1 MNIAGEEIHN
11 SGKWFYFKFTI
22 FLKWALNTPL
32 QSYEISPEC
41 SLFLYPTPIFH
52 VLSHPLLLWSSA
64 DFPHASQRKPK
75 PSDGIS
81 FFLTSTSGI
90 HLCFCPYSLLFL
102 PTCLLILLLFK
113 GIDQPCFFYI
123 TNVFLSNGCFPLEL

>member
-22 FLKWALNTPL
+22 FLKWARNTPL
-32 QSYEISPEC
+32 QSYEISRVFTLPIPNTNISC
-41 SLFLYPTPIFH
+41 SVPSSSLAFICWLSSCFTKKTKALWWDYLFL
-52 VLSHPLLLWSSA
+52 
-64 DFPHASQRKPK
+64 
-75 PSDGIS
+75 
-81 FFLTSTSGI
+81 LTSKSGI
-90 HLCFCPYSLLFL
+90 HLCFCLYSLLFL